1 MFIVPASNS
10 MHHLR
15 FQQSLWQYFYS
26 CDLDLWPMNVTQC
39 QVNQPVKYLGQRSFS
54 SEVIVQTHRHTHIPA
69 ADCCT
74 WTTKSDL

>member
-1 MFIVPASNS
+1 
-10 MHHLR
+10 
-15 FQQSLWQYFYS
+15 
-26 CDLDLWPMNVTQC
+26 MNVTQC